1 MPIHVLF
8 TIYNNI
14 LDEMELHLTEQM
26 NAKKGLKHF
35 GAAGAE
41 AIMKELDQLIHRKVI
56 KGRKARNQQR
66 SETKCAEVSD
76 VLEREAKRNNQ
87 RKRVR

>member
-1 MPIHVLF
+1 
-8 TIYNNI
+8 
-14 LDEMELHLTEQM
+14 MELHLTEQM

-56 KGRKARNQQR
+56 KGRKANEISSAQ
-66 SETKCAEVSD
+66 
-76 VLEREAKRNNQ
+76 KRNAL
-87 RKRVR
+87 RYLMFLK